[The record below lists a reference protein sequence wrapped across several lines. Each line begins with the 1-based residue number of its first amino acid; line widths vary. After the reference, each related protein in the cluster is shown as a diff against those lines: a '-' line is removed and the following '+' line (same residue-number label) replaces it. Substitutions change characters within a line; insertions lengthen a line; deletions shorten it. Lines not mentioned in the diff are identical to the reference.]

1 DADVA
6 GEQAHLAALV
16 DAEGDLA
23 EVHVLERTVE
33 RDRVALNRSDR
44 ALLRLARIEVGRS
57 EHDLVA
63 FAPAR
68 SVENLDTVAAGFGGA
83 GELGP
88 GVLAVA
94 VQAELAAHQHDA
106 AVAHRVHVFTRMIVG
121 ECDRGLAGVRLVFA
135 ADVELAAAQIDPLGL
150 EIDVAIVPKPK
161 LAVQD
166 RKSTRL
172 NSSHVK

>member
-6 GEQAHLAALV
+6 GEQAHFAALV
-16 DAEGDLA
+16 DPEGDLA
-23 EVHVLERTVE
+23 EVHVFERAVE
-33 RDRVALNRSDR
+33 RDRVALDGSDR

-68 SVENLDTVAAGFGGA
+68 SVEYLHTVAAGFGGA

-88 GVLAVA
+88 GMLAVA

-106 AVAHRVHVFTRMIVG
+106 AVAHRVDVFTRMIVG
-121 ECDRGLAGVRLVFA
+121 QRDRGLASIRLGLA
-135 ADVELAAAQIDPLGL
+135 ADVEFAAAQINPLGL
-150 EIDVAIVPKPK
+150 EVDIAVVRKPE
-161 LAVQD
+161 LAV
-166 RKSTRL
+166 
-172 NSSHVK
+172 